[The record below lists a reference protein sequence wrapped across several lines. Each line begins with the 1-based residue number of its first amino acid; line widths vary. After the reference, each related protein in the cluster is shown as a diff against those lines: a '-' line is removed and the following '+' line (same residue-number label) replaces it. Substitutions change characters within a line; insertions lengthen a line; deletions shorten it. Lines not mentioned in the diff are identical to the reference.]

1 MELITVINCRL
12 FVTNEY
18 QWCSLSSFM
27 TDWACAWS
35 STGQAAARP
44 SVEIFLSRLRVDAEE
59 ENVRVEFVLQ
69 LPGSLAVQLA
79 EVVRHHSGG
88 QTEHQARFYN
98 KKYPETGP
106 IEKLSLFRLLYD
118 RRKKDSKSIF

>member
-27 TDWACAWS
+27 TDCDCAWS

-59 ENVRVEFVLQ
+59 EN
-69 LPGSLAVQLA
+69 
-79 EVVRHHSGG
+79 
-88 QTEHQARFYN
+88 
-98 KKYPETGP
+98 
-106 IEKLSLFRLLYD
+106 I
-118 RRKKDSKSIF
+118 

>member
-1 MELITVINCRL
+1 MLE
-12 FVTNEY
+12 
-18 QWCSLSSFM
+18 
-27 TDWACAWS
+27 
-35 STGQAAARP
+35 
-44 SVEIFLSRLRVDAEE
+44 
-59 ENVRVEFVLQ
+59 

-106 IEKLSLFRLLYD
+106 TKELRNKSPHLNLVRSELALVRLEIFRKNSSSSLSSR
-118 RRKKDSKSIF
+118 

>member
-1 MELITVINCRL
+1 
-12 FVTNEY
+12 
-18 QWCSLSSFM
+18 M
-27 TDWACAWS
+27 TDWACACP

-59 ENVRVEFVLQ
+59 ENVWVEFVLQ

-88 QTEHQARFYN
+88 QAEHQARFYN
-98 KKYPETGP
+98 
-106 IEKLSLFRLLYD
+106 
-118 RRKKDSKSIF
+118 